1 MHLLKSLGC
10 AVISLVGLS
19 YARPTSSGSTAST
32 LSITDIPRFLSQNLS
47 TIEIRDG
54 IRAMDGKTITA
65 GLGDTLNLCWIEI
78 VQSYI
83 YEKSQLDNPSAMSY
97 APHDIL
103 FEIQT
108 ICADDESSPI
118 NRQCTKNRLIDNGS
132 FELIR
137 LRGRPEGCPSG
148 KSLLELH
155 ERIGRQIGAR
165 VSTLID
171 GSEYELFRNQNEE
184 MSLRVRSTLFNIFF
198 KPETTTLSSFYSQF
212 G

>member
-1 MHLLKSLGC
+1 MHLFKSLGC
-10 AVISLVGLS
+10 AVISLLGLS
-19 YARPTSSGSTAST
+19 YARPTSSGEIH
-32 LSITDIPRFLSQNLS
+32 LSITDIPRFLTQNLS
-47 TIEIRDG
+47 TIEVRDG
-54 IRAMDGKTITA
+54 IRAMDGKSITA
-65 GLGDTLNLCWIEI
+65 GLGETLNLCHIEI
-78 VQSYI
+78 VQSYM
-83 YEKSQLDNPSAMSY
+83 YEKSQLDNPTTMSY

-108 ICADDESSPI
+108 ICADDASSTI

-155 ERIGRQIGAR
+155 ERIGRQIGSR
-165 VSTLID
+165 VSTLLD

-184 MSLRVRSTLFNIFF
+184 MSLRIRSTLYNVLF
-198 KPETTTLSSFYSQF
+198 KQDSLQSFYSQF